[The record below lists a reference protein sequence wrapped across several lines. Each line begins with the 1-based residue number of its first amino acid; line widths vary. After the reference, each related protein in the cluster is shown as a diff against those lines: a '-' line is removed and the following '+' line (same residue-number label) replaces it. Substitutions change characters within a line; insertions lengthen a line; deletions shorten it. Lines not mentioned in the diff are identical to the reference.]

1 MDSKHHIRTLKLSR
15 VSLLALGFYFLLSLT
30 SCSGEYKG
38 LPRAEMVAYQTEPTY
53 GTLYN
58 LALASARSL
67 NDAVKADTLHPG
79 LYAEYGITLALMGHD
94 GTACRMLNAE
104 VRAFPESRELI
115 LRVKRKLLP
124 DMVDD
129 TLCGERDT
137 ANLAQLAS
145 WAYDSLASLRPL
157 PGIEAVIDSTDTVWL
172 SQQTPVDSVVVPIR
186 LTATQKRELLEQE
199 QAARAAYDAEKKRV
213 IETPEYLAKDRVFT
227 YSKDALERI
236 RGKYDLILLTRRS
249 HSDFFYEEWE
259 RTGLAEYFTAVHVIP
274 HSYGGK
280 ADFIR
285 DNYAVD
291 PERDVIVGDTEDDLK
306 AGREL
311 GLRNLCLLY

>member
-30 SCSGEYKG
+30 ACSGEYKG

-58 LALASARSL
+58 LALANARSL

-145 WAYDSLASLRPL
+145 WAYDSISSLRPL

-172 SQQTPVDSVVVPIR
+172 SQQTPVDSVAVPIR

-199 QAARAAYDAEKKRV
+199 QAAAERLRQAQQDSIAAAKQAKLDARKQAQEQHKLEQKAKKQAQADAKKERDRRNKERQRQRDEEKK
-213 IETPEYLAKDRVFT
+213 K
-227 YSKDALERI
+227 KQQER
-236 RGKYDLILLTRRS
+236 K
-249 HSDFFYEEWE
+249 
-259 RTGLAEYFTAVHVIP
+259 
-274 HSYGGK
+274 K
-280 ADFIR
+280 
-285 DNYAVD
+285 
-291 PERDVIVGDTEDDLK
+291 K
-306 AGREL
+306 
-311 GLRNLCLLY
+311 

>member
-1 MDSKHHIRTLKLSR
+1 MSAERRPYCFMDFDGTLTDNRERLYH
-15 VSLLALGFYFLLSLT
+15 FYT
-30 SCSGEYKG
+30 ANAPQGSGELLTIEEFWERKR
-38 LPRAEMVAYQTEPTY
+38 L
-53 GTLYN
+53 
-58 LALASARSL
+58 
-67 NDAVKADTLHPG
+67 
-79 LYAEYGITLALMGHD
+79 GIH
-94 GTACRMLNAE
+94 E
-104 VRAFPESRELI
+104 
-115 LRVKRKLLP
+115 
-124 DMVDD
+124 
-129 TLCGERDT
+129 
-137 ANLAQLAS
+137 
-145 WAYDSLASLRPL
+145 
-157 PGIEAVIDSTDTVWL
+157 
-172 SQQTPVDSVVVPIR
+172 
-186 LTATQKRELLEQE
+186 LEQE

-311 GLRNLCLLY
+311 GLISFLVLSGIRTEWIVQKYFADYAERIRVVADIREVI

>member
-58 LALASARSL
+58 LALANARSL

-115 LRVKRKLLP
+115 SRVKRKLLP

-172 SQQTPVDSVVVPIR
+172 SQQTPVDSVAVPIR

-199 QAARAAYDAEKKRV
+199 QAAAERLRQARQDSIAAAKQAKLDARKQAQEQHKLEQKAKKQAQADAKKERDRRNKERQRQRDEEKK
-213 IETPEYLAKDRVFT
+213 K
-227 YSKDALERI
+227 KQQER
-236 RGKYDLILLTRRS
+236 K
-249 HSDFFYEEWE
+249 
-259 RTGLAEYFTAVHVIP
+259 
-274 HSYGGK
+274 K
-280 ADFIR
+280 
-285 DNYAVD
+285 
-291 PERDVIVGDTEDDLK
+291 K
-306 AGREL
+306 
-311 GLRNLCLLY
+311 

>member
-58 LALASARSL
+58 LALANARSL

-199 QAARAAYDAEKKRV
+199 QAAAERLRQARQDSIAAAKQAKLDARKQAQEQHKLEQKAKKQAQADAKKERDRRNKERQRQRDEEKK
-213 IETPEYLAKDRVFT
+213 K
-227 YSKDALERI
+227 KQQER
-236 RGKYDLILLTRRS
+236 K
-249 HSDFFYEEWE
+249 
-259 RTGLAEYFTAVHVIP
+259 
-274 HSYGGK
+274 K
-280 ADFIR
+280 
-285 DNYAVD
+285 
-291 PERDVIVGDTEDDLK
+291 K
-306 AGREL
+306 
-311 GLRNLCLLY
+311 